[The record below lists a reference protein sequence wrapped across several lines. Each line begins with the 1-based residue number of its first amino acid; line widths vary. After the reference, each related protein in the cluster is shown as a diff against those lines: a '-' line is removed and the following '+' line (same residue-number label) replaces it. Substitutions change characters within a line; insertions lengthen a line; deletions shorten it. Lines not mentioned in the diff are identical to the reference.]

1 MKYKSLYC
9 LLLAYALTCEIG
21 AVSSVSANTALYS
34 LQPTDTQ
41 AATLRQTRDSIH
53 LGLLLLSEDNLHAGR
68 YVQDGTENYAA
79 DGTTLIGRI
88 YSLPLF
94 GENTQAGT
102 LYDSEGKVST
112 VTIPLDSPKAKP
124 YSRTLQKLYGNPTI
138 IQNRPS
144 EGGATWEEWRLEKN
158 NIRLYQESGLTAL
171 ELTRKANHHFY
182 DSES

>member
-9 LLLAYALTCEIG
+9 LLLAYALTCGIG
-21 AVSSVSANTALYS
+21 TVSSVSANTALYS

-41 AATLRQTRDSIH
+41 AATLRQTRDSIR
-53 LGLLLLSEDNLHAGR
+53 LGLLLLGEDNLHAGR
-68 YVQDGTENYAA
+68 YVQGGTENYAA

-94 GENTQAGT
+94 RENTQAGT

-112 VTIPLDSPKAKP
+112 VTIQLDSPKAKP

-138 IQNRPS
+138 I
-144 EGGATWEEWRLEKN
+144 
-158 NIRLYQESGLTAL
+158 
-171 ELTRKANHHFY
+171 
-182 DSES
+182 

>member
-9 LLLAYALTCEIG
+9 LLLACALTCGIG
-21 AVSSVSANTALYS
+21 AVSSVSANTAISS

-41 AATLRQTRDSIH
+41 PAILRQTRDSTR
-53 LGLLLLSEDNLHAGR
+53 LGLLLLGEDNLHAGR
-68 YVQDGTENYAA
+68 YFQGGTEIYAA

-112 VTIPLDSPKAKP
+112 VTIQLDSPKAKL
-124 YSRTLQKLYGNPTI
+124 YSRTLQKLYGNPTNIQTRPLSRPGLLKEEPPGKNGVWEKI
-138 IQNRPS
+138 IS
-144 EGGATWEEWRLEKN
+144 AS
-158 NIRLYQESGLTAL
+158 IRNT
-171 ELTRKANHHFY
+171 
-182 DSES
+182 D

>member
-9 LLLAYALTCEIG
+9 LLLVYALTCGIS

-41 AATLRQTRDSIH
+41 AATLRQTRDSIR
-53 LGLLLLSEDNLHAGR
+53 LGEDNLHAGR
-68 YVQDGTENYAA
+68 YVQGGTENYAA

-112 VTIPLDSPKAKP
+112 VTIQLDSPKAKP
-124 YSRTLQKLYGNPTI
+124 YSRTLQKLYGNPTN
-138 IQNRPS
+138 IQTRPS
-144 EGGATWEEWRLEKN
+144 EGGVTWEERSLGKIISAA
-158 NIRLYQESGLTAL
+158 IR
-171 ELTRKANHHFY
+171 NP
-182 DSES
+182 D